1 MLITVVIL
9 GKYLECAAKGRTSA
23 AIQALL
29 ALAPD
34 TATLVQLDN
43 EGCVTSEDI
52 IHTSLV
58 HHGDLL
64 KVMRFGLS
72 ALAALMVASSCMPWG
87 VAGLPASPGGFLQ
100 GLPVNLVSMGSSGA
114 RLFHHNM
121 LRGGTHKFAGL
132 LGVVVMVLFVA
143 VVVSGA
149 GTSWWP
155 HTSRW

>member
-34 TATLVQLDN
+34 TATLVQLDE
-43 EGCVTSEDI
+43 EGRVISEDT

-64 KVMRFGLS
+64 KVLW
-72 ALAALMVASSCMPWG
+72 ALCLDSMLQA
-87 VAGLPASPGGFLQ
+87 PAC
-100 GLPVNLVSMGSSGA
+100 
-114 RLFHHNM
+114 
-121 LRGGTHKFAGL
+121 
-132 LGVVVMVLFVA
+132 
-143 VVVSGA
+143 
-149 GTSWWP
+149 
-155 HTSRW
+155 